1 MFKGLYICFNFA
13 TINYTTK
20 QLERLYKANKY
31 ILGGDRMLIN
41 ALEVKKERL
50 QEVRLQLKKY
60 LKGQYNCLEA
70 NMLKAERDRLKAEV
84 KEMESRREEKAYRE
98 TKVSSI
104 GDNPE
109 ESKIILEHNQI
120 GFDL

>member
-1 MFKGLYICFNFA
+1 
-13 TINYTTK
+13 
-20 QLERLYKANKY
+20 
-31 ILGGDRMLIN
+31 MLID

-60 LKGQYNCLEA
+60 LKGQYNCATA
-70 NMLKAERDRLKAEV
+70 NMLKAERDKLKAEV

-98 TKVSSI
+98 RKASSI
-104 GDNPE
+104 GDNPKE
-109 ESKIILEHNQI
+109 AKIIIEHNQI

>member
-1 MFKGLYICFNFA
+1 MI
-13 TINYTTK
+13 
-20 QLERLYKANKY
+20 
-31 ILGGDRMLIN
+31 DM
-41 ALEVKKERL
+41 LEVKKERL
-50 QEVRLQLKKY
+50 QEVRMQLRKY
-60 LKGQYNCLEA
+60 LKGQYNCTAA

-98 TKVSSI
+98 RKASSI

-120 GFDL
+120 GFHL

>member
-1 MFKGLYICFNFA
+1 MI
-13 TINYTTK
+13 
-20 QLERLYKANKY
+20 
-31 ILGGDRMLIN
+31 DM
-41 ALEVKKERL
+41 LEVKKERL
-50 QEVRLQLKKY
+50 QEVRMQLRKY
-60 LKGQYNCLEA
+60 LKGQYNCTAA

-98 TKVSSI
+98 RKASSI

>member
-1 MFKGLYICFNFA
+1 
-13 TINYTTK
+13 
-20 QLERLYKANKY
+20 
-31 ILGGDRMLIN
+31 MLID

-50 QEVRLQLKKY
+50 LEIRMQLKKY
-60 LKGQYNCLEA
+60 LKFQYNCTEA
-70 NMLKAERDRLKAEV
+70 NMLKTERDKLKAEI
-84 KEMESRREEKAYRE
+84 KKIEASRKRKA
-98 TKVSSI
+98 SSI

>member
-1 MFKGLYICFNFA
+1 MMDL
-13 TINYTTK
+13 
-20 QLERLYKANKY
+20 
-31 ILGGDRMLIN
+31 
-41 ALEVKKERL
+41 LEVKKECL
-50 QEVRLQLKKY
+50 QEIRMKLRKY

-70 NMLKAERDRLKAEV
+70 NILKAERDRLKAEV

-98 TKVSSI
+98 RKASSI

>member
-1 MFKGLYICFNFA
+1 
-13 TINYTTK
+13 
-20 QLERLYKANKY
+20 
-31 ILGGDRMLIN
+31 MLID

-84 KEMESRREEKAYRE
+84 KEMESRREANAYRKE
-98 TKVSSI
+98 KSI

-109 ESKIILEHNQI
+109 ESKIIMEHNQI

>member
-1 MFKGLYICFNFA
+1 MIDM
-13 TINYTTK
+13 
-20 QLERLYKANKY
+20 LE
-31 ILGGDRMLIN
+31 I
-41 ALEVKKERL
+41 KKECL
-50 QEVRLQLKKY
+50 QEVRMKLRKY

-70 NMLKAERDRLKAEV
+70 NILKAERDRLKAEI

-98 TKVSSI
+98 RKASSI

>member
-1 MFKGLYICFNFA
+1 
-13 TINYTTK
+13 
-20 QLERLYKANKY
+20 
-31 ILGGDRMLIN
+31 MLDM
-41 ALEVKKERL
+41 LEVKKERL
-50 QEVRLQLKKY
+50 QEVRMQLKKY
-60 LKGQYNCLEA
+60 LKFQYNCAAA

-98 TKVSSI
+98 MKASSI

-109 ESKIILEHNQI
+109 ESKIIMEHNQI

>member
-1 MFKGLYICFNFA
+1 
-13 TINYTTK
+13 
-20 QLERLYKANKY
+20 
-31 ILGGDRMLIN
+31 MLDL
-41 ALEVKKERL
+41 LEVKKERL
-50 QEVRLQLKKY
+50 QEVRMQLRKY
-60 LKGQYNCLEA
+60 LKGQYNCTAA

-98 TKVSSI
+98 MKASSI